1 MRSIPF
7 SSVRAALG
15 LPMFGR
21 LGVVSSDSRF
31 EIATAS
37 GETMRLS
44 IPAGTVVRLQAGD
57 LVLDTGTNPTER

>member
-1 MRSIPF
+1 MRSMSF

-21 LGVVSSDSRF
+21 LGVVSSDSRV
-31 EIATAS
+31 EITTAG
-37 GETMRLS
+37 GEPLRLS